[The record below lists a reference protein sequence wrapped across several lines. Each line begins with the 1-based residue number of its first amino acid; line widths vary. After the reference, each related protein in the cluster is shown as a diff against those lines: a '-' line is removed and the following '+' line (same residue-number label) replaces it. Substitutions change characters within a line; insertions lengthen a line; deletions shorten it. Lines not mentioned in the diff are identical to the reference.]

1 MKYVNVNTI
10 LPETLITEIQKY
22 VQGEMIYIPK
32 KEKEHVQ
39 WGSRSGAR
47 KLLDERNE
55 AIKQAFQNGAPI
67 PELADEYF
75 LSIDTIKKIVY
86 TKK

>member
-10 LPETLITEIQKY
+10 LPETLIAEIQKY

-32 KEKEHVQ
+32 KEKTHVQ

-47 KLLDERNE
+47 KLLDERND
-55 AIKQAFQNGAPI
+55 AIKKHFKTVHAFK
-67 PELADEYF
+67 
-75 LSIDTIKKIVY
+75 S
-86 TKK
+86 